1 MAKEFVN
8 VNGNLIKMNEAAYQI
23 AKEHFGAMKTKVPKE
38 LPIELIKLPPRIE
51 IIKAKEP
58 ELQVPEVP
66 EVIEVKAEELKGS
79 KETKQPEEKV
89 IKRRRRR

>member
-1 MAKEFVN
+1 MAKDFVN

-66 EVIEVKAEELKGS
+66 EILEVKAEELKES
-79 KETKQPEEKV
+79 KEPEEKV